1 MTHRLRDEFRHGPG
15 EGTHLWKVLLAPT
28 IWALHFLV
36 VYPGVAVYC
45 AKAGRDAALDPA
57 RAAVLAAST
66 VALGFLVWLFLGSW
80 RRRRPSATDADFS
93 FEGNTPEERH
103 RFLTHMSL
111 ASSAL
116 SIVAVIYTTIPILV
130 LETCR

>member
-1 MTHRLRDEFRHGPG
+1 MDPG
-15 EGTHLWKVLLAPT
+15 RAPT
-28 IWALHFLV
+28 SGRFCSPRRSGPCISSSSI
-36 VYPGVAVYC
+36 PGFAVYC